1 MAFQQIPMLG
11 LARRILRALRGPN
24 RLGEAPALAAS
35 EAERRVLAVL
45 DEARRS
51 GNTFRNVPA
60 VDGRTLRL
68 LAEATGAQKVVE
80 IGSSTGL
87 SGMWLGLAL
96 MRTGG
101 RLITFENDPG
111 RAAVA
116 RGHFQRAGVDSLI
129 TIVEGD
135 AHETI
140 SSLEGPIDLLF
151 LDADKPGYA
160 DYLTRLLPLVRP
172 GGLILAHNMNLVPA
186 YAKAITSDP
195 GLETV
200 LAGHEKQL
208 GITLK
213 KR

>member
-1 MAFQQIPMLG
+1 MTFQQIPMLG
-11 LARRILRALRGPN
+11 LARRILRVLRGPN

-35 EAERRVLAVL
+35 EAEKRVLAVL
-45 DEARRS
+45 DEAQKS
-51 GNTFRNVPA
+51 GNTYRNVPA

-68 LAEATGAQKVVE
+68 LAEATGAQRVVE
-80 IGSSTGL
+80 IGTSTGL

-101 RLITFENDPG
+101 KLITFEGDPG

-140 SSLEGPIDLLF
+140 SCLEGPIDLLF

-172 GGLILAHNMNLVPA
+172 GGLILAHNMNLVPT

>member
-1 MAFQQIPMLG
+1 MTFQQIPMLG
-11 LARRILRALRGPN
+11 LARRIFRVLRGPN
-24 RLGEAPALAAS
+24 RLGEAPALAVS

-51 GNTFRNVPA
+51 GNTYRNVPA

-80 IGSSTGL
+80 IGTSTGL

-101 RLITFENDPG
+101 KLITFENDPG

-116 RGHFQRAGVDSLI
+116 RAHFQRAGVDSLI

-160 DYLTRLLPLVRP
+160 DYLTRLLPPVTP
-172 GGLILAHNMNLVPA
+172 GRLIHAHNMNLVQA
-186 YAKAITSDP
+186 
-195 GLETV
+195 
-200 LAGHEKQL
+200 
-208 GITLK
+208 
-213 KR
+213 